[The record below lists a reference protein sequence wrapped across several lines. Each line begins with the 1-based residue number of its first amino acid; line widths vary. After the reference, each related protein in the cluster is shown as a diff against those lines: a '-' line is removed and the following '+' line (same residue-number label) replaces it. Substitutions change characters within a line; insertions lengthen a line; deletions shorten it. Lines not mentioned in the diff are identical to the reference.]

1 MALGQQYPNHT
12 YRRNS
17 GNTGSKSTSGSTRQR
32 MYSTLRLAYFALV
45 AAIMLSC
52 SVTKTVRSKPQPV
65 SKKEV
70 PVKKKAA
77 KTPTIK
83 FIKSVKLTQEQKVKV
98 YLDRFVP
105 IARAEMH
112 QYKIPASITLAQ
124 GILES
129 GTGEG
134 TLAKVG
140 NNHFGIKCH
149 RGWNGGRMYHDDD
162 AKGECFRTYEDPA
175 ESYRDHSVFLSG
187 RQRYAFLFKFHKRD
201 YKAWARG
208 LKKAGY
214 ATDPKYP
221 KKLISII
228 QRYELYRYDTKKGV
242 KAQSDKE
249 YQKSIVRNT
258 QDKIHSVEVGDTLY
272 SIARQYSVSVNEIK
286 KHNKLNDNTI
296 FKGQELIIPKKK

>member
-1 MALGQQYPNHT
+1 M
-12 YRRNS
+12 
-17 GNTGSKSTSGSTRQR
+17 
-32 MYSTLRLAYFALV
+32 RLKILFSILFLLV
-45 AAIMLSC
+45 LSNC
-52 SVTKTVRSKPQPV
+52 GA
-65 SKKEV
+65 KKRI
-70 PVKKKAA
+70 VKKKSRGTEITEPKPKKLPSVNEVKITRKLA
-77 KTPTIK
+77 KKNPRLNKETLAYIRT
-83 FIKSVKLTQEQKVKV
+83 
-98 YLDRFVP
+98 YAP
-105 IARAEMH
+105 IAVHEMY

-162 AKGECFRTYEDPA
+162 AKGECFRAYEDPA